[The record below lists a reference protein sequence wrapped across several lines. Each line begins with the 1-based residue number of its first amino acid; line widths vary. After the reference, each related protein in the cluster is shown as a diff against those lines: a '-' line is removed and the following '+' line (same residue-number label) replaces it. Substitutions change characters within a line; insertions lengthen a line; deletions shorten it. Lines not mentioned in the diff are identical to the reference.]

1 MYERVVVISPTRE
14 EIAPFAESGPGD
26 GVTVVV
32 AGVGMAETAEAVRR
46 ALAELSPSM
55 IILAGIAGR
64 YSGSVLKA
72 GDAALV
78 ERECVA
84 DLGAMREDGFE
95 PLFRKDYICPF
106 AAAIDGFPKA
116 VANTVSA
123 AAAPFANLPHTT
135 RPHPQADLEN
145 MEGAAFFAMCLGAGI
160 PFLELRC
167 ISNTVGDAP
176 AEWNIPLATANLAG
190 ALGRLLQ
197 AIAK

>member
-26 GVTVVV
+26 GITVVV

-46 ALAELSPSM
+46 VLAELSPSM

-64 YSGSVLKA
+64 YSGSTLKV
-72 GDAALV
+72 GDATLV
-78 ERECVA
+78 ERERVA
-84 DLGAMREDGFE
+84 DLGAVREDGFE

-106 AAAIDGFPKA
+106 AAGFDDFPKA
-116 VANTVSA
+116 TANTVNA
-123 AAAPFANLPHTT
+123 AGIYFAGETA
-135 RPHPQADLEN
+135 ADLEN
-145 MEGAAFFAMCLGAGI
+145 MEGAAFFAMCLGAGV

-190 ALGRLLQ
+190 ALKRLLRTLE
-197 AIAK
+197 K